1 MYAMPRHR
9 TRLLLASVAALI
21 AVCTAPAAAPGRSIF
36 HNPECDQL
44 CGEDFWADAGAED
57 VAAALAEQPAAL
69 GYRRTMLWLAVQAG
83 NAPAARALLRA
94 GAPPNGRKH
103 PGKHYFVLQAAVEH
117 GKEVVDVLLEAGAFP
132 DVAIGSGGCLAP
144 LHMAVHAG
152 KIGAVASLLE
162 AGADPLAPDCQGLT
176 AVGLARHSQAG
187 DDLLALLLAPPAQP
201 PPCGKLCE
209 AEFWNTASPEDVRI
223 ALMQAPATRRWSA
236 SGGSPLHVALAAGAD
251 EEMVELLLDHGID
264 PNGRD
269 RRDDTPLHVAAR
281 QPGGAGPVALLLQR
295 GADLEALNGR
305 DWTPLHAASERAASL
320 ASMHVLLDAGAD
332 PDVKAGH
339 WDARTPRQH
348 AVAQPGGSAAAR
360 LILSY
365 PGPRDTCDPRYIVE
379 IDDRQFVYSNAAEP
393 RVLASLLDSA
403 AQRGHPGTVELLLGW
418 CDIVDPENRLRSNAL
433 VAASGA
439 GNVETMRVLLGV
451 GASIDASTDDE
462 PQFANLATW
471 RSLNMAALHPRAV
484 ELLLAVGA
492 HPDGHYRSLDT
503 TPLHEAAS
511 ACSSESLLLLLEHGA
526 DPNAQ
531 GADEDTPLHNAVW
544 RVAHSEDND
553 RYRQEELAACDA
565 DDAEKAWYLEECRDI
580 ANRRFRDHVEARDEC
595 VHNIKALL
603 RFGANPNIPDRV
615 QPSGGGHTPLDIAT
629 QQEVRERIGANI
641 VRMMEAAA
649 RNHAR

>member
-1 MYAMPRHR
+1 MCAMPRYR
-9 TRLLLASVAALI
+9 TRLVLASVAVLI
-21 AVCTAPAAAPGRSIF
+21 AVCTTPAAVSGRSIF
-36 HNPECDQL
+36 HNPECDEL
-44 CGEDFWADAGAED
+44 CGEDFWAGAGAED

-83 NAPAARALLRA
+83 NATATRALLRA
-94 GAPPNGRKH
+94 GAPPNGREWR
-103 PGKHYFVLQAAVEH
+103 GRRDFVLHAAAARGGEI
-117 GKEVVDVLLEAGAFP
+117 VDVLLEAGAFP
-132 DVAIGSGGCLAP
+132 DVTIGSGGCLAP

-176 AVGLARHSQAG
+176 AVDLARRGQAG
-187 DDLLALLLAPPAQP
+187 SDLLALLLAPPAQP

-209 AEFWNTASPEDVRI
+209 AGFWNAASREDVRI

-236 SGGSPLHVALAAGAD
+236 PGGGPLHVALAAGAD
-251 EEMVELLLDHGID
+251 EEMVELLLDHGVD

-269 RRDDTPLHVAAR
+269 RRDDTPLHVVAR
-281 QPGGAGPVALLLQR
+281 QPGGAGSVALLLRR

-305 DWTPLHAASERAASL
+305 DWTPLHAATERAASL
-320 ASMHVLLDAGAD
+320 ASMRVLLDAGAD
-332 PDVKAGH
+332 PDVRAGD
-339 WDARTPRQH
+339 WNAWTPRQR

-365 PGPRDTCDPRYIVE
+365 PGPRDACDPRYVVE

-403 AQRGHPGTVELLLGW
+403 AQWGHPDTVELLLGW
-418 CDIVDPENRLRSNAL
+418 CRIVDPENRLRSNAL
-433 VAASGA
+433 EAASGA
-439 GNVETMRVLLGV
+439 GNVATMRVLLGV
-451 GASIDASTDDE
+451 GAGADASAGND
-462 PQFANLATW
+462 PQFANLAIS

-492 HPDGHYRSLDT
+492 HPDGHHWSFDT

-511 ACSSESLLLLLEHGA
+511 ACSSDSLLLLLEHGA

-531 GADEDTPLHNAVW
+531 GFDEHTPLHNAVW
-544 RVAHSEDND
+544 RVAHSEDHD
-553 RYRQEELAACDA
+553 RSRQEELAACDA
-565 DDAEKAWYLEECRDI
+565 DDWEKTWYLEECRDI
-580 ANRRFRDHVEARDEC
+580 ANRRFREHVEARDEC
-595 VHNIKALL
+595 VRNIETLL
-603 RFGANPNIPDRV
+603 RFGADPNIPDRIR
-615 QPSGGGHTPLDIAT
+615 PSWGGRTPLDIAT
-629 QQEVRERIGANI
+629 QHEVRERIGADV

-649 RNHAR
+649 GNHAR